1 MRELKGGVAPSLYNP
16 IYPIIRRHDALIFHL
31 ISRKERGR
39 ELCIGTLRIPLHFK
53 QGKLTITLLQIIN
66 LLLLTGTPK
75 IAVYISSSILI
86 RLHSLTNEEVFPQSP
101 HILPES
107 KRCKVLQ
114 DSITYSII
122 IKVTMFANANAMTTV
137 GRRSLE
143 ALRLQPL
150 GKPPQC
156 FS

>member
-1 MRELKGGVAPSLYNP
+1 MLKGKML
-16 IYPIIRRHDALIFHL
+16 
-31 ISRKERGR
+31 
-39 ELCIGTLRIPLHFK
+39 
-53 QGKLTITLLQIIN
+53 LLQ
-66 LLLLTGTPK
+66 
-75 IAVYISSSILI
+75 
-86 RLHSLTNEEVFPQSP
+86 
-101 HILPES
+101 
-107 KRCKVLQ
+107 
-114 DSITYSII
+114 